1 MPQKPTFVP
10 KLTSASSLVA
20 LVDLASVMTGIE
32 VVRDS
37 NLTKVAST
45 HGITRMRAFES
56 DIVLVSQSRVGPG
69 VVSGWHHHGKRHL
82 YGFLV
87 SGQLQLEYLLNG
99 TQMVT
104 VQAGDFFHIPVG
116 LVHRDL
122 NPDQDRELVVVN
134 VLAGKGPAVVNVE
147 APPEGKS

>member
-1 MPQKPTFVP
+1 MPQKPTFLP
-10 KLTSASSLVA
+10 KLTSARSLVG
-20 LVDLASVMTGIE
+20 LVDLGSVMTGVE

-37 NLTKVAST
+37 DLTKGAST
-45 HGITRMRAFES
+45 DGITRRRAFES
-56 DIVLVSQSRVGPG
+56 GDVLVSQSRVGPG
-69 VVSGWHHHGKRHL
+69 VASGWHHHGTRHL

-134 VLAGKGPAVVNVE
+134 VLAGKGPAVI
-147 APPEGKS
+147 